1 MARVKQTWLGVVF
14 MGLAAVLQTS
24 TVRADEQADP
34 SGTWKWE
41 RTFGD
46 NTVQFT
52 LRLNL
57 KGERVSGTYASSR
70 AKTEIKHGKVDG
82 DELSFQVDREFNDRK
97 FTINFRGKV
106 SEDAIKGK
114 GEFSADGNSR
124 EFDWEAKRSVGLA
137 DVVGTWKL
145 RIETANGNVR
155 EPSLKLTKKGE
166 ELTGVYT
173 GRRGDIEAKNIE
185 IKDNQLTFEISGE
198 NDGNQWKVAYKGKPR
213 GNSIKGT
220 IDFDFGG
227 NTGTVDFEGKLKDD
241 DDVK

>member
-14 MGLAAVLQTS
+14 LGVAAVLQTS

-57 KGERVSGTYASSR
+57 KGERVTGTYATSR

-106 SEDAIKGK
+106 SEDAIKGN

-137 DVVGTWKL
+137 DVVGTWQF

-155 EPSLKLTKKGE
+155 EPSLRLAKKGE
-166 ELTGVYT
+166 ELTGVYID
-173 GRRGDIEAKNIE
+173 R
-185 IKDNQLTFEISGE
+185 
-198 NDGNQWKVAYKGKPR
+198 PR
-213 GNSIKGT
+213 
-220 IDFDFGG
+220 
-227 NTGTVDFEGKLKDD
+227 
-241 DDVK
+241 